1 VARPVQAAVRMMQN
15 FGVVLVVVSL
25 LVALLA
31 TWNDTTLSRN

>member
-1 VARPVQAAVRMMQN
+1 MMQN